1 MQWRP
6 TYYARARDRSR
17 LAKVLDCI
25 ASGCTFLSMT
35 DLPIDVL
42 LTAPQ
47 KGWSAPACAGL
58 VMLGPRGVRRSLH
71 FSERRQRNTAPS

>member
-1 MQWRP
+1 
-6 TYYARARDRSR
+6 
-17 LAKVLDCI
+17 
-25 ASGCTFLSMT
+25 MT

-71 FSERRQRNTAPS
+71 FLSEES